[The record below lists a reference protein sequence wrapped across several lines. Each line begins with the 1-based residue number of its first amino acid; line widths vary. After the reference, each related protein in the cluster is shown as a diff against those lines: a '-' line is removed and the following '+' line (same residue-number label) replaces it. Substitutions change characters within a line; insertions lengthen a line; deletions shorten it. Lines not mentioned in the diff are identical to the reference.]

1 MVRTDLLWAR
11 LTGDGFKSLRARLTV
26 LYAALFGA
34 AMILVSLAVYGAIAA
49 NAERT
54 VRDELTATGAV
65 FDQVWDLRSGRLQDG
80 AGLLARDFGFRSAV
94 ASRDAGTIVSALD
107 NLKARLNVDIAF
119 MVNIDGM
126 PTGGDAALLTPTALR
141 MAGKLDDTI
150 ASGVLTLGEAS
161 YQTIAAPIL
170 SPTLDGWVVFAR
182 RLDQREMNALEKQI
196 GRASCRERVY
206 HPV

>member
-119 MVNIDGM
+119 MVDIDGHVRS
-126 PTGGDAALLTPTALR
+126 PRVAAALKAARLACAELR
-141 MAGKLDDTI
+141 VVG
-150 ASGVLTLGEAS
+150 S
-161 YQTIAAPIL
+161 YPM
-170 SPTLDGWVVFAR
+170 R
-182 RLDQREMNALEKQI
+182 RPY
-196 GRASCRERVY
+196 SS
-206 HPV
+206 